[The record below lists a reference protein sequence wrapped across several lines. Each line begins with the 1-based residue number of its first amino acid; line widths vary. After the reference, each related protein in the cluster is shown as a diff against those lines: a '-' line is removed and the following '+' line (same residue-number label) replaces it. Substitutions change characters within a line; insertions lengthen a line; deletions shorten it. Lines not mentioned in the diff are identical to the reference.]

1 VNSREDRAYDRYEFD
16 AFSVRGEWQWRD
28 KRRARAIRMSGMR
41 ARHPVVVVLCIFCLF
56 GAFPSVGSSA
66 AAAEPVS
73 MNPPGRLVDLGGR
86 SLHIDCSGPR
96 AAGPTIV
103 FESGLGEGFY
113 VWALVRA
120 EIQKERRAC
129 AYDRAGIGFSDPT
142 PHPRTVDALN
152 ADLHEL
158 LVRSGETGP
167 FVLVGHSLGGLL
179 ANRYARRYANEVAGL
194 VLVDSAHED
203 GGKNV
208 PKELLDLSAAG
219 LAKRSKQLET
229 WRETG
234 RYEEMT
240 FHDNVPASL
249 LPTLQKRSA
258 TRAWWEARFAENTL
272 PDADDGLAPEA
283 RRLSIPL
290 VVVTATRWT
299 LPNGFPKDMW
309 EKDVLRRRAL
319 QDELATRSRRS
330 RQVLVATSHY
340 VPMEAPKAVA
350 DAIREV
356 LVSR

>member
-1 VNSREDRAYDRYEFD
+1 MNSMPSRLRF
-16 AFSVRGEWQWRD
+16 
-28 KRRARAIRMSGMR
+28 
-41 ARHPVVVVLCIFCLF
+41 VVVLCLFCSF
-56 GAFPSVGSSA
+56 GAFPSVGSFA
-66 AAAEPVS
+66 ATAEPVS
-73 MNPPGRLVDLGGR
+73 GNPPGRLVDIGGR
-86 SLHIDCSGPR
+86 SLHLDCSGPR
-96 AAGPTIV
+96 TAGPTIV

-120 EIQKERRAC
+120 EVQKEHRAC

-142 PHPRTVDALN
+142 PQPRTVEALN
-152 ADLHEL
+152 TDLHEL

-179 ANRYARRYANEVAGL
+179 ASRYAKRYANEVAGL

-203 GGKNV
+203 GAKNV
-208 PKELLDLSAAG
+208 PKELLDLSNAG
-219 LAKRSKQLET
+219 LAKRAKQLET

-234 RYEEMT
+234 GYEEMT
-240 FHDNVPASL
+240 FHDKVPASL

-258 TRAWWEARFAENTL
+258 TRAWWEARFAENRL

-290 VVVTATRWT
+290 VVITATKWT
-299 LPNGFPKDMW
+299 LPNGFPKDVW
-309 EKDVLRRRAL
+309 EKNLLRLRAL

-330 RQVLVATSHY
+330 HHVLVPTSHY

-356 LVSR
+356 LATR